1 MATFGPIFARR
12 ADEPLGRAK
21 AALGAGKVRE
31 ALDAI
36 DPKTLAGALRKGLD
50 DVAAASGA
58 SRRDVEALIAW
69 DPVDRALA
77 SLGESRAAAAAVWAE
92 LPPVAGGLLTG
103 VAEVTTVAGNDDV
116 GFYLD
121 RLAEKMSRDRSLAGP
136 IDQLA
141 ADVEVWQR
149 LVADIG
155 AKVDEHPSLLAARR
169 SRVLLRAGLVL
180 LAIAIAVPTAIAL
193 VIGWRARVAA
203 RERVEVALA
212 ADDPCQAE
220 AIPADDL
227 AVAGAAAQ
235 ARADER
241 LAACRVVREE
251 AARLAGCKILVEAVE
266 RGGEPPTDAVT
277 AAGDAAPLVIRVAR
291 RSLDRDDLT
300 TTPAWPCAEVGAEKV
315 LWKAFVDAAGKD
327 LSIWQ
332 NPPAMPDAVVEQLVA
347 LGLSPT
353 ARGTLLGRAESVS
366 GHGVRQGDAES
377 LRRGAELCAL
387 ARRLKIETAGN
398 CRGLDVVLAKTK
410 R

>member
-1 MATFGPIFARR
+1 MPTFGPIFARR

-21 AALGAGKVRE
+21 AALGAGQVRE
-31 ALDAI
+31 ALDAL
-36 DPKTLAGALRKGLD
+36 DPKKLAGALRQGLD

-77 SLGESRAAAAAVWAE
+77 SLGESRAAAAVVWGE

-121 RLAEKMSRDRSLAGP
+121 RLADKMSRDRSLAGP

-149 LVADIG
+149 LVADLG
-155 AKVDEHPSLLAARR
+155 ATVDEHPKLLAARR

-180 LAIAIAVPTAIAL
+180 VAIAIAVPTAIAL
-193 VIGWRARVAA
+193 MIGWRAREAA
-203 RERVEVALA
+203 RERVELALA

-220 AIPADDL
+220 SIPAADL
-227 AVAGAAAQ
+227 GVAGAAAQ

-241 LAACRVVREE
+241 LAACRVVRER
-251 AARLAGCKILVEAVE
+251 AARLAGCRALIEAVE
-266 RGGEPPTDAVT
+266 RGGEPPTDAIT
-277 AAGDAAPLVIRVAR
+277 AAGETAPIVIRVTR
-291 RSLDRDDLT
+291 RRLHREDLSVV
-300 TTPAWPCAEVGAEKV
+300 PVWPCTDVGAEKA
-315 LWKAFVDAAGKD
+315 LWKAYVDAAGKD
-327 LSIWQ
+327 LSFWQ
-332 NPPAMPDAVVEQLVA
+332 DPPAMPDAVVEQLVA
-347 LGLSPT
+347 LDLSPT
-353 ARGTLLGRAESVS
+353 ARGTLLGRAETVS

-377 LRRGAELCAL
+377 LRRGGELCAL

-398 CRGLDVVLAKTK
+398 CRGLDVVLAKK